1 MGLTYK
7 KIVNYH
13 KLHLLFKIQ
22 FAMSIYYSSK
32 IIILDSVRAEI
43 VKKLEGMDQEA
54 KKIRKRLI
62 EYCWYM
68 RGGMTLDEGFAT
80 CHDDRSLMSDIVKE
94 NLETTKTSGLPFF

>member
-7 KIVNYH
+7 IIINYR

-43 VKKLEGMDQEA
+43 VKKLDH
-54 KKIRKRLI
+54 LF
-62 EYCWYM
+62 
-68 RGGMTLDEGFAT
+68 GF
-80 CHDDRSLMSDIVKE
+80 
-94 NLETTKTSGLPFF
+94 GL